1 MSFLP
6 SLLARLFVLFTLH
19 HVKALENTNFFYFPS
34 LSEPI
39 PQVIAGDTLN
49 VSWSSSYAKASKVFP
64 VINMLGL
71 CTKVTPESVSLTPS
85 LASAAT
91 EPIVIKDTW
100 DSPCHFQ
107 LGITDGYGW
116 FDSGLVQIVNE
127 TRDATTWVATGSCTA
142 TTTSGSSS
150 TAAVTASS
158 AGTGSDTTGTA
169 DVASATTTCEPK
181 PSGPGLGAG
190 VGIGIGISAALAAIP
205 MLLLFCRR
213 RKEGTYEKNPQVEG
227 QPQAWG
233 GYYNNQPGPIH
244 EVSSQTQYNEL
255 SAPNSNLIELDSQ
268 GQRK

>member
-1 MSFLP
+1 M
-6 SLLARLFVLFTLH
+6 VLFTLH

-49 VSWSSSYAKASKVFP
+49 VSWSSSYAKGDLYVHCNSVQ
-64 VINMLGL
+64 
-71 CTKVTPESVSLTPS
+71 VSLTPS

-142 TTTSGSSS
+142 TTTSGLSSSAAATASS
-150 TAAVTASS
+150 TA
-158 AGTGSDTTGTA
+158 TGSETTGTA
-169 DVASATTTCEPK
+169 DAASATTTCEPK

-233 GYYNNQPGPIH
+233 GYYNNQHGPVH

-255 SAPNSNLIELDSQ
+255 SAPNNNLIELDSQ